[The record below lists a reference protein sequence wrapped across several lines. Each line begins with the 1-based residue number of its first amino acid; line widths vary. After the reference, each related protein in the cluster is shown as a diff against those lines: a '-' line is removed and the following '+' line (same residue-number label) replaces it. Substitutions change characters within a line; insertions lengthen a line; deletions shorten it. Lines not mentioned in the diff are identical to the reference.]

1 MIPKTAAR
9 NRSVP
14 DTGLFYEN
22 LRGETTMLTNIK
34 EYSLLIIGSFF
45 FAIGVNLFAIP
56 NELGEG
62 GVTGISMLLY
72 YVLHW
77 SPGITNFIMNG
88 ILLSVGF
95 RLLSKRVTYYS
106 IISIVF
112 TSVFLHLTEGMA
124 APVEDAIL
132 GTVFAGIFIG
142 VGLGLVLRAGGTTGG
157 SAILARMTQKYLGW
171 SVSSSMLLFDMIVVL
186 SSYFVIDAA
195 NTMYTVISIYISTK
209 VLDYILEGFDT
220 RKAATIISDHA
231 DEVASRVNEDMDRG
245 VTVISA
251 KGSYTNESRDILYIV
266 INKQELFQ
274 LKKIVHK
281 IDDKAFVV
289 IHDVRD
295 VFGEGFTFP
304 KT

>member
-1 MIPKTAAR
+1 
-9 NRSVP
+9 
-14 DTGLFYEN
+14 
-22 LRGETTMLTNIK
+22 MLTNLK
-34 EYSLLIIGSFF
+34 EYGLLIIGSFF

-56 NELGEG
+56 NHLGEG

-72 YVLHW
+72 YVLEW
-77 SPGITNFIMNG
+77 SPGFTNFIMNG
-88 ILLSVGF
+88 ILLAVGY
-95 RLLSKRVTYYS
+95 RMLSKRVTYYS

-112 TSVFLHLTEGMA
+112 TSVFLRLTEGMA

-157 SAILARMTQKYLGW
+157 SAILARMTQKYFGW

-186 SSYFVIDAA
+186 SSYFVIGAA

-220 RKAATIISDHA
+220 RKAATIISDYA
-231 DEVASRVNEDMDRG
+231 DEVAIRVNADMDRG

-251 KGSYTNESRDILYIV
+251 KGSYTKESRDILYIV

>member
-1 MIPKTAAR
+1 MIST
-9 NRSVP
+9 
-14 DTGLFYEN
+14 
-22 LRGETTMLTNIK
+22 IK
-34 EYSLLIIGSFF
+34 EYSMLIIGSFF

-72 YVLHW
+72 YVLAW
-77 SPGITNFIMNG
+77 SPGITNFVMNG
-88 ILLSVGF
+88 ILLIFGY

-112 TSVFLHLTEGMA
+112 TSVFLHVTEGMA
-124 APVEDAIL
+124 APVDEVIL
-132 GTVFAGIFIG
+132 GTVFAGVFIG
-142 VGLGLVLRAGGTTGG
+142 IGLGLVLRAGGTTGG
-157 SAILARMTQKYLGW
+157 SAILARMTQKYFGW
-171 SVSSSMLLFDMIVVL
+171 SVSSSMMLFDMIVVL
-186 SSYFVIDAA
+186 SSYFVIGAA

-231 DEVASRVNEDMDRG
+231 DEVAAKVNADMDRG
-245 VTVISA
+245 ATVISA
-251 KGSYTNESRDILYIV
+251 RGSYTQESRDILYIV

-274 LKKIVHK
+274 LKKIVHS